1 MTPWRPW
8 ERLCDTNYTSVAKV
22 AKRYLGRSGV
32 PMDGAHDRLR
42 GLAGEYR
49 GQGLLAPAI
58 SGGAVHARGI

>member
-42 GLAGEYR
+42 DLAGEYR
-49 GQGLLAPAI
+49 GQGLLAPSI
-58 SGGAVHARGI
+58 SGGASAAA